1 MTPEL
6 KKCVDN
12 LLIQSVVLKKL
23 LVELNDDIDAEDFS
37 DSLLGHPQELRF
49 VKQIRQFKS
58 EEGEHWIYKLNTVIG
73 IRFIA
78 EDNIDKDPNDTTI
91 DPILEIKSEFIAQYE
106 SACELTQD
114 EINQFSEKHVY
125 FHVWPYWREVIQ
137 SSCARLGISPLIIP
151 PLRV

>member
-23 LVELNDDIDAEDFS
+23 LVELNDNIDAEDFN
-37 DSLLGHPQELRF
+37 DSLLSHPQELRF

-58 EEGEHWIYKLNTVIG
+58 DEGELWNYKINTVIG
-73 IRFIA
+73 IRFITN
-78 EDNIDKDPNDTTI
+78 ENIDNDTTI

>member
-1 MTPEL
+1 MTE
-6 KKCVDN
+6 
-12 LLIQSVVLKKL
+12 ISQAYS
-23 LVELNDDIDAEDFS
+23 IFA
-37 DSLLGHPQELRF
+37 SLG
-49 VKQIRQFKS
+49 
-58 EEGEHWIYKLNTVIG
+58 
-73 IRFIA
+73 
-78 EDNIDKDPNDTTI
+78 DKIEIN
-91 DPILEIKSEFIAQYE
+91 PILEIKSEFIAQYE

>member
-58 EEGEHWIYKLNTVIG
+58 EEGEHWIYK
-73 IRFIA
+73 
-78 EDNIDKDPNDTTI
+78 
-91 DPILEIKSEFIAQYE
+91 
-106 SACELTQD
+106 
-114 EINQFSEKHVY
+114 
-125 FHVWPYWREVIQ
+125 
-137 SSCARLGISPLIIP
+137 
-151 PLRV
+151 

>member
-91 DPILEIKSEFIAQYE
+91 
-106 SACELTQD
+106 ELTQD

>member
-1 MTPEL
+1 M
-6 KKCVDN
+6 
-12 LLIQSVVLKKL
+12 
-23 LVELNDDIDAEDFS
+23 
-37 DSLLGHPQELRF
+37 GHPQELRF